1 MPRKY
6 DMSRRTAEVEA
17 TRRRIVE
24 ATMAAH
30 DEQGILGT
38 SFQDVARRAD
48 VALGTVYRHFP
59 TADELV
65 HACGTATMESL
76 TLPDPAV
83 LDGVRG
89 RRARVGRLVSE
100 LTAFYRQAATP
111 VRRAREAQ
119 DAFAFVAEGV
129 RFLEGTVD
137 AFVGTA
143 LEPLGVD
150 DERTRTVRAVLDPS
164 FWDTLHAHGLD
175 DEASEREL
183 LRIVAA
189 LV

>member
-1 MPRKY
+1 
-6 DMSRRTAEVEA
+6 MSRRASEVEA

-30 DEQGILGT
+30 HEQGIVGT

-59 TADELV
+59 TTDDLV
-65 HACGTATMESL
+65 RACGAATIQSL
-76 TLPDPAV
+76 AVPDPAV
-83 LDGVRG
+83 LEGVRG

-100 LTAFYRQAATP
+100 LAGFYRQGATP

-119 DAFAFVAEGV
+119 DAFASVAEAV
-129 RFLEGTVD
+129 RFLDSTID
-137 AFVGTA
+137 AFVATA

-150 DERTRTVRAVLDPS
+150 DEGTRTVRAVLDPS

-183 LRIVAA
+183 LRIVSA